1 MDGGGVTRRRGY
13 LWLAAVL
20 VVVLLIVVYID
31 SRPQPVAD
39 IVSEVDTN
47 EAGSPT
53 SHFSQRQRHSAR
65 NNYHH
70 VRFENQ
76 NHVAEPMPEK
86 IFRKS
91 AHVMVEL
98 NSADSMDLV
107 QLYNIGPAF
116 AKRILKYRARLGGF
130 VEKSQLWEVYGMDSV
145 RYNDI
150 APYVSVNSD
159 GIELIDI
166 NSASVDQL
174 KRHPY
179 LDYYQ
184 AKAIVRMREQAGL
197 YSDICDLK
205 KVAIIDNETYNKIL
219 PYLTCNSLQNK

>member
-1 MDGGGVTRRRGY
+1 MTRRRGY

-31 SRPQPVAD
+31 SRPQPVAV
-39 IVSEVDTN
+39 IASEVDTN
-47 EAGSPT
+47 EVDSPT
-53 SHFSQRQRHSAR
+53 AHFSQQQGQRHFSR
-65 NNYHH
+65 NKYHH
-70 VRFENQ
+70 DRFEKQ
-76 NHVAEPMPEK
+76 NYAAEPMPEK

>member
-1 MDGGGVTRRRGY
+1 
-13 LWLAAVL
+13 
-20 VVVLLIVVYID
+20 
-31 SRPQPVAD
+31 
-39 IVSEVDTN
+39 
-47 EAGSPT
+47 
-53 SHFSQRQRHSAR
+53 
-65 NNYHH
+65 
-70 VRFENQ
+70 
-76 NHVAEPMPEK
+76 MPEK

-130 VEKSQLWEVYGMDSV
+130 VEKTQLWEVYGMDSV

>member
-1 MDGGGVTRRRGY
+1 MTRRRGY

-39 IVSEVDTN
+39 IASEVDTN
-47 EAGSPT
+47 EVDSPT

-70 VRFENQ
+70 VRFEKQ

-130 VEKSQLWEVYGMDSV
+130 VEKTQLWEVYGMDSV

-150 APYVSVNSD
+150 APYVSVNSED
-159 GIELIDI
+159 IELIDI